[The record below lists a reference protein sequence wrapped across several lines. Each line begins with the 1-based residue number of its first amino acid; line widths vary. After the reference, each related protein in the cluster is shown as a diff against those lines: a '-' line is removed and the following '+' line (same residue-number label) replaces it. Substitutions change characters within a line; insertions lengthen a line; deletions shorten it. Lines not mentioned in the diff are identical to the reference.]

1 MDKSKPKLFCRKATL
16 KDINLFY
23 DWLND
28 SEVRKNSLSKKKN
41 ITWNSHKA
49 WFKKKIKNKKAIF
62 YIFSTT
68 DSDIGQVRFEI
79 KNKITTISYL
89 ICKSFRG
96 KKLSKIMLS
105 QAIKRYK
112 PKKGTA
118 LLGKVKKRN
127 FPSIKVFK
135 SLGFDFKLFKF
146 YYFKKN
152 Y

>member
-1 MDKSKPKLFCRKATL
+1 
-16 KDINLFY
+16 
-23 DWLND
+23 
-28 SEVRKNSLSKKKN
+28 
-41 ITWNSHKA
+41 
-49 WFKKKIKNKKAIF
+49 
-62 YIFSTT
+62 
-68 DSDIGQVRFEI
+68 
-79 KNKITTISYL
+79 
-89 ICKSFRG
+89 
-96 KKLSKIMLS
+96 MLS

-135 SLGFDFKLFKF
+135 SLGFDFKLNKI

>member
-1 MDKSKPKLFCRKATL
+1 MRCSK
-16 KDINLFY
+16 
-23 DWLND
+23 
-28 SEVRKNSLSKKKN
+28 
-41 ITWNSHKA
+41 
-49 WFKKKIKNKKAIF
+49 
-62 YIFSTT
+62 TT
-68 DSDIGQVRFEI
+68 KCF
-79 KNKITTISYL
+79 YL

-127 FPSIKVFK
+127 LPSIKVFK
-135 SLGFDFKLFKF
+135 SLGFDFKLNKI